1 MKHSVLFGLFVTASL
16 MASAS
21 FAAED
26 LCAVNLKTIENNQA
40 EFQSSE
46 DMMGTIKEGVE
57 KAKADQAKGTE
68 QGTKDC
74 IGETSELI
82 QTMKNAKKG
91 GK

>member
-26 LCAVNLKTIENNQA
+26 LCAVNLQTIENNQA

-57 KAKADQAKGTE
+57 KAKADQAKGTAE
-68 QGTKDC
+68 GTKAC
-74 IGETSELI
+74 IAETNEVI
-82 QTMKNAKKG
+82 QAMKNAKKG
-91 GK
+91 SK